1 LKGHSKGYPYAS
13 IEKEDVQIQET
24 AADVNQ
30 RLPLENDSTTTS
42 YQSWKL
48 PNQSKLKF

>member
-13 IEKEDVQIQET
+13 IEKEEVQIQET
-24 AADVNQ
+24 TADVNQ
-30 RLPLENDSTTTS
+30 QFPLENEATTAS